1 MGRGAWVQSTQS
13 QPHPQRLFQEGW
25 SAVQGAAL
33 YFSDAWGILQGIL
46 GPHMGTTG
54 PKNQVQPGSPKSVLS
69 LSSQSFGKGL
79 GDGAGRA
86 EDVLQLDK
94 D

>member
-1 MGRGAWVQSTQS
+1 
-13 QPHPQRLFQEGW
+13 
-25 SAVQGAAL
+25 
-33 YFSDAWGILQGIL
+33 
-46 GPHMGTTG
+46 MGTTG